1 MNLIYCLS
9 PQIAL
14 EGFDDGALA
23 LRLTD
28 RHLFELNPTAHF
40 ILTQT
45 DGQRT
50 VPQVASLVAEAYDI
64 DEADALQDVTQ
75 LYEQLL
81 SDGLVAVYDPLQ
93 QSEKEASMADPRY
106 ARNPDVGLREEDE
119 DGGLLFNPDTNQV
132 QVVNTTGLFIWK
144 LCDGSRDLK
153 ALVSAM
159 LEEFEG
165 APADEMEKDAREFID
180 AMVQSGFIG
189 TVEAMSA

>member
-9 PQIAL
+9 PHIAL

-45 DGQRT
+45 DGQRA
-50 VPQVASLVAEAYDI
+50 VPQVASLVAEAYGI
-64 DEADALQDVTQ
+64 DEAEALQDVTQ

-81 SDGLVAVYDPLQ
+81 SDGLVEIYDPLQ
-93 QSEKEASMADPRY
+93 NSDKEALMADPRY

-144 LCDGSRDLK
+144 LCDGSHDLK
-153 ALVSAM
+153 AIVGAM

-165 APADEMEKDAREFID
+165 APADEMEKDTKEFID

-189 TVEAMSA
+189 TVEAMNA